1 MDGGAN
7 LVAPDGP
14 SAFLAV
20 KIPDCGPECST
31 VATSE
36 TRCGAL
42 HVESAVSPGP
52 NVLRKAALSHA
63 RRLYTSIITALAVV
77 LIFGQTGHAATSLH
91 PTRGMNGIVTSSSRI
106 ASEVGVEIMKKGGN
120 AVDAAVATAFAMAV
134 TWPTAGNIGGGGF
147 LVYHGADGEATT
159 FDFREKAPLAST
171 KTMYLDEDGNVR
183 DNSNHDGIL
192 AVGVPGTVAGL
203 ELAHQRL
210 GSLPWEDLLQPAID
224 LARDGM
230 PISWYLHDSFKRLE
244 RHWERYPSSAK
255 VFLKADGSYYQP
267 GDTWKQPDLAR
278 TLERIQRDG
287 KDGFYGGETARL
299 VAEFMA
305 ANGGIITEEDL
316 AKYEAQEREP
326 IRGTYRGHEVVSM
339 PPPSS
344 GGVVL
349 VQMLN
354 ILEGFDLNEIGHNSA
369 LYLHLLT
376 ESMRRAYADR
386 ANYLGDPDFNED
398 MPLDRLTS
406 KAHAERQRQS
416 IVMHAKSES
425 DPARFAQVYESE
437 ETTHFSVVDGDGN
450 MVSLTYT
457 LEQGYGTKIV
467 VEGAGFLL
475 NNEMGDF
482 NARPGVTTAEG
493 WIGTE
498 PNQIR
503 PEQRML
509 SSMTPTIVA
518 KNGVPLFATG
528 TPGGKTIINTTMQTI
543 LNVIDHE
550 MNIARAIS
558 APRIHHQWLPDSTR
572 MEAGAFSVDT
582 VKLYEQ
588 RGHVIRETRGIG
600 SAMGVYRDPETGIL
614 YGASDPRAEDGG
626 AVAY

>member
-1 MDGGAN
+1 M
-7 LVAPDGP
+7 
-14 SAFLAV
+14 
-20 KIPDCGPECST
+20 
-31 VATSE
+31 
-36 TRCGAL
+36 
-42 HVESAVSPGP
+42 
-52 NVLRKAALSHA
+52 SHA
-63 RRLYTSIITALAVV
+63 RRLYTSIVTALAVV
-77 LIFGQTGHAATSLH
+77 LIFGQVGHAATSLH

-171 KTMYLDEDGNVR
+171 KTMYLDENGNVR

-203 ELAHQRL
+203 ELAHQRF
-210 GSLPWEDLLQPAID
+210 GALPWEDLLQPAID

-244 RHWERYPSSAK
+244 RYWERYPSSAK

-267 GDTWKQPDLAR
+267 GDTWKQPDLAA

-305 ANGGIITEEDL
+305 ANGGIITEADL

-326 IRGTYRGHEVVSM
+326 IRGTYRGHDIVSM

-354 ILEGFDLNEIGHNSA
+354 ILEGFDLKEIGHNSA

-406 KAHAERQRQS
+406 KDHAERQRQS

-482 NARPGVTTAEG
+482 NARPGVTTADG

-572 MEAGAFSVDT
+572 MEAGAFSADT